1 MSLDILNP
9 SLHTLPITEYATL
22 FLDNA
27 SSIVVSAS
35 SFTVIINLLFDS
47 EYNLSSCDN
56 SVVDGMLLILTL
68 NLYIFFILFKF

>member
-68 NLYIFFILFKF
+68 EPTLL

>member
-56 SVVDGMLLILTL
+56 SVVDGMLLILTFTPFL
-68 NLYIFFILFKF
+68 DLIL